1 MDFKLNLLFSHKFVL
16 NLLGLIWTF
25 FFSLFSLAHEKRP
38 TRINFSRHKKLFS
51 SKLWLL
57 LSYLVYPFFK
67 RKFSQSNT
75 FKNDDVTAMKKYGAR
90 SCNLCRYVSNVL
102 ICIRVKV
109 KLFNLKL
116 CELKPSENITSQYC
130 SFYVADVKYIK
141 INSSMPCNHIANSYV
156 LDKVKC
162 HFWTITYFLDDYPTY
177 FGKYGHLIYDIFI
190 NILEIHSKF
199 RRVRSIF

>member
-1 MDFKLNLLFSHKFVL
+1 MN
-16 NLLGLIWTF
+16 N

-75 FKNDDVTAMKKYGAR
+75 FKNDVTAMKKYGAR

-102 ICIRVKV
+102 ICIKV
-109 KLFNLKL
+109 KLFKLKL
-116 CELKPSENITSQYC
+116 CKLKPSENISSQYFQKTKTGLR
-130 SFYVADVKYIK
+130 SIAPFMSNLY
-141 INSSMPCNHIANSYV
+141 SSIPCNYIS
-156 LDKVKC
+156 
-162 HFWTITYFLDDYPTY
+162 
-177 FGKYGHLIYDIFI
+177 
-190 NILEIHSKF
+190 NILT
-199 RRVRSIF
+199 VV